1 MLCGGQNTARRFDHG
16 RPRDWLAGHV
26 LDKLCARSDES
37 MDHRLSFVAE
47 KAAPC
52 GAKALLMG
60 THAVHQITVRHR
72 QCANCAVE
80 ERRHCLLQLGRAAM
94 EAPSG

>member
-1 MLCGGQNTARRFDHG
+1 MLCGGQYTACRFGHG

-26 LDKLCARSDES
+26 LDESCARADES

-47 KAAPC
+47 KAIPSPRKSA
-52 GAKALLMG
+52 AVELLMPCIRKPSV
-60 THAVHQITVRHR
+60 A
-72 QCANCAVE
+72 AAAVE

>member
-1 MLCGGQNTARRFDHG
+1 
-16 RPRDWLAGHV
+16 
-26 LDKLCARSDES
+26 

-47 KAAPC
+47 KAAP
-52 GAKALLMG
+52 ARRKALRVAYSYRASENRPSPL
-60 THAVHQITVRHR
+60 V
-72 QCANCAVE
+72 AVE

>member
-1 MLCGGQNTARRFDHG
+1 M
-16 RPRDWLAGHV
+16 

-47 KAAPC
+47 KACPC
-52 GAKALLMG
+52 GAKALRSGYLMPCIRKPSV
-60 THAVHQITVRHR
+60 A
-72 QCANCAVE
+72 AAAVE

-94 EAPSG
+94 EAPSS